1 MSEDKLLSMLD
12 KYEYVKET
20 KTIRD
25 RRKENLDSDKI
36 LRELIMNQKRIIK
49 NQQEPV
55 TFLITIVLNMR
66 VMGIKIKS
74 YQLRN
79 ILT

>member
-36 LRELIMNQKRIIK
+36 LREVRTYY
-49 NQQEPV
+49 E
-55 TFLITIVLNMR
+55 
-66 VMGIKIKS
+66 S
-74 YQLRN
+74 EEDY
-79 ILT
+79 